1 MELSIEAVGKYTQA
15 QRGMMNQS
23 FCGICLNISGLI
35 YSEVYTGDGKLYSL
49 YDEGGVEMPPSLSLS
64 LSGIRHRFEYNS
76 NRENWILF
84 LRQPCPFYY
93 SAEQDSHFLRS
104 PVCDFPIRSR
114 ILLEKDEIPALRR
127 LFQEIR
133 HKTQSGLPQELAEAE
148 LLACDLLRRFLKPES
163 AGATHS
169 AAIRFRERIDSDPDC
184 RRSLDEL
191 ATETGYSRDH
201 IRQLFVAEFGIP
213 PGEYRI
219 RQRLARIIR
228 LISGT
233 DLSMKEIAAEV
244 GIAHT
249 SYLNQLI
256 RKYYHT
262 TPLELCRKLRRLSS

>member
-1 MELSIEAVGKYTQA
+1 
-15 QRGMMNQS
+15 
-23 FCGICLNISGLI
+23 
-35 YSEVYTGDGKLYSL
+35 
-49 YDEGGVEMPPSLSLS
+49 LS

-93 SAEQDSHFLRS
+93 NGEQDSHFLRS

-114 ILLEKDEIPALRR
+114 IPLEKDEIPALRR

-148 LLACDLLRRFLKPES
+148 LLTCDLLRRFLKPEHAS
-163 AGATHS
+163 ETHS

-191 ATETGYSRDH
+191 AAETGYSRDH

-228 LISGT
+228 LIPGT

-244 GIAHT
+244 GLSHT